1 MLATAPYPTPI
12 PHERIETERLILRA
26 PVFSD
31 APGLYAL
38 LSDPEISKYSP
49 YPPFASVADVHFVV
63 VSWREA
69 REQGLRTF
77 VGALRSDPAM
87 PIGFVQIGP
96 DEEIGGS
103 ISPKY
108 AGGGLTTEALEAVVQ
123 RLGLRNAWTIIDA
136 EHEGLIQTLA
146 KVGIVK
152 DRLLPAHRVHPQ
164 ISSEKRDC
172 VLLRQQS
179 K

>member
-1 MLATAPYPTPI
+1 MIATAPYPTPI
-12 PHERIETERLILRA
+12 PHERIETERLVLRV

-31 APGLYAL
+31 APGLHAL

-49 YPPFASVADVHFVV
+49 FPPFASVADVHFVV

-77 VGALRSDPAM
+77 VGALRSDPVT

-103 ISPKY
+103 ISPNY
-108 AGGGLTTEALEAVVQ
+108 VGDGLATEALEAVIQ

-164 ISSEKRDC
+164 ISSERRDC

-179 K
+179 I